1 VKTAPPPR
9 AAAVIEDAEFLASW
23 GVGLS
28 AAAKR
33 LGYCSA
39 KSLEKTLHRLGRY
52 DVVARLRDFEPL
64 PTHALA
70 A

>member
-1 VKTAPPPR
+1 MKTARPPR

-23 GVGLS
+23 GVGLT

-39 KSLEKTLHRLGRY
+39 NSLEKTLHRLGRY
-52 DVVARLRDFEPL
+52 DLAARLRTFEPL
-64 PTHALA
+64 STHALA